1 MAKIQCEI
9 VSAEEALFSGE
20 IDMLVAVGSLG
31 DLGISQGHAALLT
44 ELKPG
49 PIRLINGDDEEQIF
63 YISGGFIE
71 AQPNVVTVLADTA
84 LRADDLDEAAAQA
97 AQEKAEEAITN
108 QSGEMDYSL
117 AAAELAA
124 AAAQLRTIR
133 QIRASL
139 GK

>member
-1 MAKIQCEI
+1 MSKIQCEI
-9 VSAEEALFSGE
+9 VSAEEAIFSGE

-44 ELKPG
+44 DLKPG
-49 PIRLINGDDEEQIF
+49 PIRLLNGEEEDIF

-71 AQPNVVTVLADTA
+71 AQPDVVTVLADTA
-84 LRADDLDEAAAQA
+84 LRADDLDEAAAQEAQSQAEQELSDNA
-97 AQEKAEEAITN
+97 AEL
-108 QSGEMDYSL
+108 DYTR

-133 QIRASL
+133 QIRAKL

>member
-1 MAKIQCEI
+1 MNKIQCEI
-9 VSAEEALFSGE
+9 VSAEEAIFSGE
-20 IDMLVAVGSLG
+20 IDMLVAVGALG

-44 ELKPG
+44 DLKPG
-49 PIRLINGDDEEQIF
+49 PIRLLNGDEEDIF

-71 AQPNVVTVLADTA
+71 AQPDVVTVLADTA
-84 LRADDLDEAAAQA
+84 LRADDLDEAAAQEAQLQAEQNIADNA
-97 AQEKAEEAITN
+97 AEL
-108 QSGEMDYSL
+108 DYTR

-133 QIRASL
+133 QIRAKL

>member
-1 MAKIQCEI
+1 MSKIQCEI
-9 VSAEEALFSGE
+9 VSAEEAIFSGE
-20 IDMLVAVGSLG
+20 IDMLVAVGALG

-44 ELKPG
+44 DLKPG
-49 PIRLINGDDEEQIF
+49 PIRLLNGEEEDIF

-71 AQPNVVTVLADTA
+71 AQPDVVTVLADTA
-84 LRADDLDEAAAQA
+84 LRADDLDEAAAQEAQTQAEQNMADNA
-97 AQEKAEEAITN
+97 AEL
-108 QSGEMDYSL
+108 DYTL

-133 QIRASL
+133 QIRAKL